1 MPAIPIPEQFPGIW
15 INARILNFGVKS
27 FSMLLRSLVIIFGF
41 LAIGEVVVAVSGLKF
56 PSSIIGMLL
65 LTLALH
71 KGWIKES
78 WVRGIAD
85 LLVGHLGLLFVP
97 PAVGV
102 MQYFGL
108 IGQSLAAFIVAVVV
122 SLFVVMAVSGYVFQ
136 VFKKKE

>member
-1 MPAIPIPEQFPGIW
+1 MPAIPIAEQFPGIW

-71 KGWIKES
+71 EGWIKES

-108 IGQSLAAFIVAVVV
+108 IGQSLAAFIVAVLV

-136 VFKKKE
+136 FFKKKE